1 MTVLLS
7 VQGLTK
13 GYGPRP
19 LFTDLSLD
27 LRAGERV
34 GLIGPNGSGKS
45 TLLRLLAGREEPD
58 AGVRSL
64 RRTARVGYLA
74 QDDVFAVGQTVRGV
88 LLAALADDHL
98 EDHERETRAAITLTQ
113 VGFTDPDQPAD
124 VLSGGWRKRLAL
136 ARELVR
142 RPDLLL
148 LDEPTN
154 HLDLPGIV
162 WLERLLR
169 AAPFGYVVATHDRAF
184 LRAVADEIVE
194 ISRVYPGGYFRSA
207 GSYDDFAG
215 RREEFLEAQARREES
230 VANQVRRE
238 TEWLGRKESAQ
249 RSKSSARRDDAAQ
262 RRQELSELKL
272 RNAAAGAAGID
283 FVATGRQT
291 RKLLTAAG
299 VAKSLGGRPLFSGLD
314 LALTPGV
321 KLGVLGANGSGKS
334 TLLRVL
340 AGEIAPDAGTV
351 TRAEGLRSVMFE
363 QGRAALDPAATLRR
377 ALCPNGDEVA
387 YRDRR
392 LHVAA
397 WSKQFLFKTEQ
408 LDVPVGDLS
417 GGEQARVRIAQLMV
431 QPADLLLLDEPT
443 NDLDIPAL
451 EVLEDSLAE
460 FPGAL
465 VMVSH
470 DRDLMDRLCTEVVG
484 LDGRGGAALY
494 GSVGQWLTAYERAEA
509 EAVKAAAPPPVRRAA
524 PAAPKPRKLSWNE
537 QQELGRMEAD
547 ILAAEE
553 AVAAGQAEVERAATA
568 GHVALADACR
578 ALEEAQHAVERLY
591 ARWQEL
597 EARARGLQLCVA
609 SRGASAPRREGA
621 SVGNRPPGLTPPARR
636 PHSLPHG
643 IHHAATG
650 DSLWFELEQVV
661 QKLLKRLTAPQG
673 SHAPHRRQ

>member
-27 LRAGERV
+27 VRAGERV
-34 GLIGPNGSGKS
+34 GLIGPNGSGKT

-58 AGVRSL
+58 AGSRSL
-64 RRTARVGYLA
+64 RRTARLGHVA
-74 QDDVFAVGQTVRGV
+74 QDDVFAPGQTARDVV
-88 LLAALADDHL
+88 LAALAAEPI
-98 EDHERETRAAITLTQ
+98 EDHERATRAAITLTQ
-113 VGFTDPDQPAD
+113 VGFRDPDQPAD
-124 VLSGGWRKRLAL
+124 TLSGGRRKRLAL

-142 RPDLLL
+142 QPDLLL

-154 HLDLPGIV
+154 HLDLLGIV

-169 AAPFGYVVATHDRAF
+169 AAPFGYLVATHDRAF
-184 LRAVADEIVE
+184 LRAVADEIIE
-194 ISRVYPGGYFRSA
+194 INRVYPGGFFRA
-207 GSYDDFAG
+207 PGSYDQFAE
-215 RREEFLEAQARREES
+215 RRAEFLEAQARRQES

-238 TEWLGRKESAQ
+238 TEWLGRKAAARTRKAAFRIDEA
-249 RSKSSARRDDAAQ
+249 ARR
-262 RRQELSELKL
+262 REELEELKV
-272 RNAAAGAAGID
+272 RTAAAGTAGID

-291 RKLLTAAG
+291 RKLLAAADL
-299 VAKSLGGRPLFSGLD
+299 AKSLGGRPLFTGLD
-314 LALTPGV
+314 LMLSPGA
-321 KLGVLGANGSGKS
+321 KLGLLGPNGSGKS

-340 AGEIAPDAGTV
+340 VGELAPDAGTV
-351 TRAEGLRSVMFE
+351 TRADGLRVVMFE

-377 ALCPNGDEVA
+377 ALCPNGDTVR
-387 YRDRR
+387 YRDRS

-397 WSKQFLFKTEQ
+397 WAKQFLFRPEQ

-417 GGEQARVRIAQLMV
+417 GGEQARVRIAQLML
-431 QPADLLLLDEPT
+431 QPADLLLLDEPA

-465 VMVSH
+465 VLVSH
-470 DRDLMDRLCTEVVG
+470 DRELMDRLCTEVVG

-494 GSVGQWLTAYERAEA
+494 GSVGQWLAAYEKATAEP
-509 EAVKAAAPPPVRRAA
+509 VKPAAPSAPRA
-524 PAAPKPRKLSWNE
+524 PTAAPKPRKLSYRE
-537 QQELGRMEAD
+537 QQELEQMEAA

-553 AVAAGQAEVERAATA
+553 AVAERHAEVERSATA

-578 ALEEAQHAVERLY
+578 ALEDAQRTVERLY

-597 EARARGLQLCVA
+597 EAKRG
-609 SRGASAPRREGA
+609 S
-621 SVGNRPPGLTPPARR
+621 
-636 PHSLPHG
+636 
-643 IHHAATG
+643 
-650 DSLWFELEQVV
+650 
-661 QKLLKRLTAPQG
+661 
-673 SHAPHRRQ
+673 